1 MFGTNMMD
9 KLMDHESK
17 IPNLINFASTFEQMN
32 KIKLILFLSVMLFG
46 TRNLLGQSSNVL
58 EIQSADLLQGANG
71 FERLIKNVQ
80 MKHQSSLI
88 YCDSAHFYREQN
100 IAKLYGNVRIV
111 DQKDPVRITSK
122 YAEYDGNTK
131 TAKLRDKV
139 VFKNESTTLYTE
151 FLDYNRETGIADYFD
166 GGKVI
171 DSANVLTSKVGI
183 YETLIEKITFREDV
197 ELVNPDYTLKTN
209 DLIYLTTTK
218 TSETPGITQIVS
230 KEGNQLNALK
240 GSYYDTTNKIFKFYE
255 GDIETKTSIVYAE
268 TLFYDEPTKYYEGTG
283 NVSIFNKERELEVF
297 GDEGKYWEDKK
308 LSKIFG
314 NALVKKYFD
323 SDTLYMIADTLIS
336 QDSEKASDKYLIA
349 FPQVKILK
357 TELRGKA
364 DSLAYIFSDSTIHLY
379 KDPILWKDK
388 SQITADSIRFLIANE
403 EIDQVVLNHKAFTIT
418 RDTLGNFNQ
427 IKGRKMHG
435 YFFNGDLVK
444 LDITGNG
451 ESLYFDLLN
460 DSTMRG
466 MNKLVCA
473 QIQMFFKEGNVS
485 RINHLIK
492 PEGYFQPP
500 HLIKEE
506 DKILEGFKWRLE
518 EKPTNQE
525 FLDWRMPTIR
535 DRNFDF
541 FIKPDE
547 KLQMPSDA
555 EIDGKIKEKGPV
567 TKEN

>member
-1 MFGTNMMD
+1 MLD
-9 KLMDHESK
+9 KLLDHESK
-17 IPNLINFASTFEQMN
+17 IPNLINFASTFVQMN
-32 KIKLILFLSVMLFG
+32 KIKFIFFLIILLFG
-46 TRNLLGQSSNVL
+46 SKNLLGQNSNVL

-88 YCDSAHFYREQN
+88 FCDSAHFYREQN
-100 IAKLYGNVRIV
+100 VAKLFGNVRII

-131 TAKLRDKV
+131 TAKLRERV

-151 FLDYNRETGIADYFD
+151 FLDYNRETGIADYFN

-171 DSANVLTSKVGI
+171 DSTNVLTSQKGI
-183 YETLIEKITFREDV
+183 YETSLEKITFKENV
-197 ELVNPDYTLKTN
+197 ELVNPDYTLRTE
-209 DLIYLTTTK
+209 DLIYLTIPK
-218 TSETPGITQIVS
+218 TSETPGDTQIVS
-230 KEGNQLNALK
+230 KDGDKLNSLK
-240 GSYYDTTNKIFKFYE
+240 GSFYDTINKIFKFFE
-255 GDIETKTSIVYAE
+255 GDIETKTSIIFAE
-268 TLFYDEPTKYYEGTG
+268 TLFYDEPKQYYEGKT
-283 NVSIFNKERELEVF
+283 NVSIYNKERELEVF
-297 GDEGKYWEDKK
+297 GEEGKYWGEKK
-308 LSKIFG
+308 LSKIYG
-314 NALVKKYFD
+314 NALVKKYFE
-323 SDTLYMIADTLIS
+323 SDTLFMIADTLIS
-336 QDSEKASDKYLIA
+336 QDSEKASEKYLLA

-364 DSLAYIFSDSTIHLY
+364 DSLAYIFSDSTIHLF

-403 EIDQVVLNHKAFTIT
+403 EIDQVLLNHKAFSVS

-435 YFFNGDLVK
+435 FFSDGELVK
-444 LDITGNG
+444 LDISGNG

-460 DSTMRG
+460 DSTVRG

-492 PEGYFQPP
+492 PEGFFQPP
-500 HLIKEE
+500 HLIKDE
-506 DKILEGFKWRLE
+506 DKILEGFQWRLE
-518 EKPTNQE
+518 ERPSNQMFIE
-525 FLDWRMPTIR
+525 WRMPKVR
-535 DRNFDF
+535 ERNFEF
-541 FIKPDE
+541 FNKPEE
-547 KLQMPSDA
+547 KLKMPTDDVV
-555 EIDGKIKEKGPV
+555 EQKLLEK
-567 TKEN
+567 KENSKKN

>member
-1 MFGTNMMD
+1 
-9 KLMDHESK
+9 
-17 IPNLINFASTFEQMN
+17 MN
-32 KIKLILFLSVMLFG
+32 KIKLIFFLLILLFG
-46 TRNLLGQSSNVL
+46 SENLLGQNSNVL

-80 MKHQSSLI
+80 MKHQTSLI

-100 IAKLYGNVRIV
+100 VAKLFGNVRIV

-131 TAKLRDKV
+131 TVKLRERV

-151 FLDYNRETGIADYFD
+151 FLDYNRDTGIADYFN

-171 DSANVLTSKVGI
+171 DSTNVLTSQKGI
-183 YETLIEKITFREDV
+183 YETALEKITFKENV
-197 ELVNPDYTLKTN
+197 ELVNPDYTLRTE
-209 DLIYLTTTK
+209 DLIYFTTTK
-218 TSETPGITQIVS
+218 ISETPGNTQIVS
-230 KEGNQLNALK
+230 KDGDKLNALK
-240 GSYYDTTNKIFKFYE
+240 GSFYDTTNKIFKFFE

-268 TLFYDEPTKYYEGTG
+268 TLYYDEPKQYYEGKV
-283 NVSIFNKERELEVF
+283 NVSIYNKERELEVF
-297 GDEGKYWEDKK
+297 GEEGKYWENKK
-308 LSKIFG
+308 LSKIYG
-314 NALVKKYFD
+314 NALVKKYFE
-323 SDTLYMIADTLIS
+323 SDTLFMIADTLIS
-336 QDSEKASDKYLIA
+336 QDSEKASEKYLLA
-349 FPQVKILK
+349 YPHVKILK
-357 TELRGKA
+357 TELVGKA
-364 DSLAYIFSDSTIHLY
+364 DSLAYIFSDSTIHLF

-403 EIDQVVLNHKAFTIT
+403 EIDQVLLSHKAFSVT

-435 YFFNGDLVK
+435 FFSEGELIK

-460 DSTMRG
+460 DSTIRG

-492 PEGYFQPP
+492 PEGSFQPP
-500 HLIKEE
+500 HLIKDE
-506 DKILEGFKWRLE
+506 DKILEGFTWRLE
-518 EKPTNQE
+518 ERPSNQL
-525 FLDWRMPTIR
+525 FIDWRTPKIR
-535 DRNFDF
+535 ERNFEF
-541 FIKPDE
+541 FNKPE
-547 KLQMPSDA
+547 VKLEMPKDDDV
-555 EIDGKIKEKGPV
+555 ERNLLNKKIKTE
-567 TKEN
+567 ENNYF